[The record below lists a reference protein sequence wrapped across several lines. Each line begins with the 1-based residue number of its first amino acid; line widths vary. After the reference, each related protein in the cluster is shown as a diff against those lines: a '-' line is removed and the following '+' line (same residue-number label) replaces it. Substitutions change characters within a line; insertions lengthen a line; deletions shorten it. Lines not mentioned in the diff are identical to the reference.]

1 MSIII
6 LAVQLF
12 ITIIIMA
19 VQLFMTIMIIAVQ
32 FVPIINTENNS
43 AIVFRV
49 KTNKETKKQTTT
61 KTRRVCACFHD
72 GKIISK

>member
-12 ITIIIMA
+12 ITIIIIA
-19 VQLFMTIMIIAVQ
+19 VQLFMTIIIIAVQ

-49 KTNKETKKQTTT
+49 KTNKQTNKQQRQ
-61 KTRRVCACFHD
+61 KPGGFVHVFMME
-72 GKIISK
+72 KL